1 MCQELFEHI
10 VDGVMND
17 NHPSDDHQH
26 TGLPDPVFCHLLEH
40 IAENTN
46 HLRDLLISESSDFF
60 LRYFKASLSRLI
72 ASYLLNHHKEI
83 PVPEDFLLNHISG
96 SFVEMVQ
103 WWVHKNKMQATPKEL
118 NAYFQ
123 TVIEPLL

>member
-1 MCQELFEHI
+1 MLYIFQQFFRFINQTAC
-10 VDGVMND
+10 
-17 NHPSDDHQH
+17 S
-26 TGLPDPVFCHLLEH
+26 VFYE
-40 IAENTN
+40 
-46 HLRDLLISESSDFF
+46 
-60 LRYFKASLSRLI
+60 
-72 ASYLLNHHKEI
+72 EI

-103 WWVHKNKMQATPKEL
+103 WWVRKNKMQATPKEL